1 MFHVEQSSNNNLFL
15 TCRDH
20 TVSGELFDVIRD
32 PKNDLLKTSVTFD
45 QNHLQKYYKSDSYIS
60 HSNRKESIFEKVYFL
75 SREVAQHFKWRLILK
90 YKLAPKTLLDVG
102 AGVGHFVRSAQ
113 RRNWQ
118 AKGIEVSA
126 KARSIA
132 NSKSPNSVFPTSHL
146 KNVPDNSQT
155 IITLWHVLE
164 HIPNLHEQAQEL
176 KRLLHH
182 KGRLI
187 VAVPNYKSFDAK
199 YFGSFWA
206 AYDVPRHLWHFSR
219 QSMIK
224 FFEEHDM
231 AVESI
236 HPMWLDSFYVSLLST
251 KNKCGKMRIIKGLW
265 IGLLSNLKAIRTK
278 EFSSLIFV
286 IKHKKS

>member
-1 MFHVEQSSNNNLFL
+1 MEQSSTNNLFL

-20 TVSGELFDVIRD
+20 TVSDELFDIIRD
-32 PKNDLLKTSVTFD
+32 SKHGPLKTRVTLD
-45 QNHLQKYYKSDSYIS
+45 QNYLKKYYKSDSYIS
-60 HSNRKESIFEKVYFL
+60 HSVRKETIFKKVYFL
-75 SREVAQHFKWRLILK
+75 SRKIAQYFKWRLISK
-90 YKLAPKTLLDVG
+90 YNFTSKTLLDVG
-102 AGVGHFVRSAQ
+102 AGVGHFVRSAE
-113 RRNWQ
+113 RRNWE

-126 KARSIA
+126 KARSVA
-132 NSKSPNSVFPTSHL
+132 NSRSPNSVLPTSHI
-146 KNVPDNSQT
+146 KSIPDNSQA

-164 HIPNLHEQAQEL
+164 HIPNLNEQAQEL
-176 KRLLHH
+176 KRLLHE

-219 QSMIK
+219 QSMTK
-224 FFEEHDM
+224 FFEEHHM
-231 AVESI
+231 VVESV

-251 KNKCGKMRIIKGLW
+251 KNKSGKMRILKGLW

-286 IKHKKS
+286 IKHKKTSF

>member
-1 MFHVEQSSNNNLFL
+1 MEQPSNNNLFL

-20 TVSGELFDVIRD
+20 MVSGELFDIICDSRRSPLRTKV
-32 PKNDLLKTSVTFD
+32 SFD
-45 QNHLQKYYKSDSYIS
+45 QNYFKRYYKSDNYIS
-60 HSNRKESIFEKVYFL
+60 HTDRQETIFKKVYFL
-75 SREVAQHFKWRLILK
+75 SRKMAQYYKWRLISK

-102 AGVGHFVRSAQ
+102 AGVGHFVRSAE
-113 RRNWQ
+113 RRNWK
-118 AKGIEVSA
+118 ASGIEISA
-126 KARSIA
+126 KARSVA
-132 NSKSPNSVFPTSHL
+132 NSKHPNSVFPLSHT
-146 KNVPDNSQT
+146 KNLSKNSQT

-164 HIPNLHEQAQEL
+164 HIPNLDEQVQEL
-176 KRLLHH
+176 KRLLHQ

-219 QSMIK
+219 QSMTS
-224 FFEEHDM
+224 FFEDHHM
-231 AVESI
+231 VVESV

-251 KNKCGKMRIIKGLW
+251 KNKSGKMKILKGLW

-286 IKHKKS
+286 IKHKKATF